1 MCGIVGIVAKGA
13 VNQAIYDALTV
24 MQHRGQ
30 DAAGIVTSSDQGLHV
45 RKGNGL
51 VRDVFHTRH
60 MLRLKGNVGIGH
72 IRYPTAGS
80 SVSAEAQP
88 FYVNS
93 PYGICL
99 AHNGN
104 LTNHDELAGHLRRED
119 RRHLSTGSDSEV
131 LLNVFAHELQSR
143 SNGRP
148 QPDQVFDAL
157 DRVHQRCKGGYAVV
171 AMIIGH
177 GVVAFRDPHGIRPLV
192 LGHRKTAA
200 GDEYMVASESVALD
214 VLQFEH
220 LRDVAPG
227 ESIFIENDGTLHSR
241 IYPGAAGYSPCIF
254 EFVYFARPDSIID
267 GLSVYKARLR
277 MGEQLAGQIVRE
289 WPDHDID
296 VVIPIPD
303 TSRTAA
309 VQVAYH
315 LGVKYREG
323 FIKNRYIGRTFIM
336 PGQAERA
343 KSVRRKL
350 NAIALEFRGKN
361 VLLVDDS
368 IVRGTTSRQIIRMAR
383 DAGARNVYF
392 ASAAPP
398 VRYPNVYGI
407 DMPAASELIANGRS
421 NEEIREAIGADR
433 LIYQDLNGLIRSVR
447 HSDSD
452 VRDFDTSC
460 FSGEY
465 VTGDVS
471 AEYLQLLE
479 QQRSDSAKAR
489 RAAGPADNDHDS
501 LPGGLTTVPF
511 SEEDTDDEEAS
522 ETAVGM

>member
-1 MCGIVGIVAKGA
+1 MCGIVGVVGKRP
-13 VNQAIYDALTV
+13 VNQSIYDALTV
-24 MQHRGQ
+24 LQHRGQ
-30 DAAGIVTSSDQGLHV
+30 DAAGIVTWGDEGLKV
-45 RKGNGL
+45 RKSNGL
-51 VRDVFHTRH
+51 VRDVFRQRH
-60 MLRLKGNVGIGH
+60 MLRLTGNVGIGH

-80 SVSAEAQP
+80 SQSSEAQP

-104 LTNHDELAGHLRRED
+104 LTNHDELAELLTRED
-119 RRHLSTGSDSEV
+119 RRHLNTGSDSEV
-131 LLNVFAHELQSR
+131 LLNVFAHELQEIAD
-143 SNGRP
+143 GRP
-148 QPDQVFDAL
+148 TADKIFDSIDAVH
-157 DRVHQRCKGGYAVV
+157 DRCSGGYAVV

-177 GVVAFRDPHGIRPLV
+177 GIVAFRDPNGIRPIMV
-192 LGHRKTAA
+192 GERETELGT
-200 GDEYMVASESVALD
+200 EYMVASESVALHS
-214 VLQFEH
+214 LGFGNM
-220 LRDVAPG
+220 RDLHPG
-227 ESIFIENDGTLHSR
+227 EAVFIENDGTFHSR
-241 IYPGAAGYSPCIF
+241 EYSGKTSYSPCIF
-254 EFVYFARPDSIID
+254 EYVYFARPDSIID
-267 GLSVYKARLR
+267 NLSVYKARLR

-296 VVIPIPD
+296 AVIPIPD

-336 PGQAERA
+336 PGQAERT

-350 NAIALEFRGKN
+350 NAIELEFRNKN

-383 DAGARNVYF
+383 EAGARKVYF

-407 DMPAASELIANGRS
+407 DMPSASELIANGRTVEQI
-421 NEEIREAIGADR
+421 EELIGADR
-433 LIYQDLNGLIRSVR
+433 LIYQDLHGLIRSVR
-447 HSDSD
+447 HDNSQITK
-452 VRDFDTSC
+452 FDTSC

-465 VTGDVS
+465 VTNDVTDD
-471 AEYLQLLE
+471 YLRALE
-479 QQRSDSAKAR
+479 AARSDSAKSRNDQKWKAPELTLDGGTSG
-489 RAAGPADNDHDS
+489 AGK
-501 LPGGLTTVPF
+501 
-511 SEEDTDDEEAS
+511 
-522 ETAVGM
+522 AVNA